1 MTQIPLFSSIWQ
13 RLHIRRT
20 TAFGIIIFGALI
32 AFEIFNYSTTEFALV
47 DLLGDLKFAGLS
59 WATILA
65 IAFCSI
71 DFAGI
76 ARIFTPDESNSSAHS
91 TWYLLGA
98 WLLAASMNAM
108 LTWWGVSIAILE
120 HQSLGTAVVGQQ
132 TMLRIVP
139 IFVAI
144 LVWLIRVLIIGSFS
158 VARTNFLTQNE
169 HSEKNERKPALL
181 HPISNPTHAVNRQ
194 ALNLSMAS
202 PLNQNEMSMKNKPM
216 VSAEKYN
223 PEDTGLSHP
232 PAEPTYHPVVMGAN
246 VRNNPNRSYNQIRQ

>member
-1 MTQIPLFSSIWQ
+1 MNISLIQFQPLSSFWR
-13 RLHIRRT
+13 RLHIRRS
-20 TAFGIIIFGALI
+20 TAFGLIIFGALV
-32 AFEIFNYSTTEFALV
+32 AFETFNYSTTEFALS
-47 DLLGDLKFAGLS
+47 DLLGNLTFSGIR

-76 ARIFTPDESNSSAHS
+76 ARLFSPDDSAPSPHS
-91 TWYLLGA
+91 TYYLLGA

-120 HQSLGTAVVGQQ
+120 HQSLGNAVIGQQ

-158 VARTNFLTQNE
+158 VAGTRLFAQNE
-169 HSEKNERKPALL
+169 HSETQQRKPALL
-181 HPISNPTHAVNRQ
+181 RPISNPTHAVNRQ
-194 ALNLSMAS
+194 PTSLSMATPMRSTPMPAKTSS
-202 PLNQNEMSMKNKPM
+202 PSH
-216 VSAEKYN
+216 AEKQEIDEETPNTY
-223 PEDTGLSHP
+223 P
-232 PAEPTYHPVVMGAN
+232 EPTYHPIMMGAN
-246 VRNNPNRSYNQIRQ
+246 GKNNQTRPYR